1 MHFCYERTSPS
12 QCVKARLLTRMLIS
26 FASSF
31 YRLPLLF
38 NRKLMFAVV
47 RAEKFSHGKGRT
59 VLLVN
64 FCVCTKMNVFALV
77 LTCLRVTLTRVIT
90 RVRLSLYIP
99 NIFSYS
105 LKRGCNKFTAP
116 FCRKLYS

>member
-1 MHFCYERTSPS
+1 M
-12 QCVKARLLTRMLIS
+12 
-26 FASSF
+26 
-31 YRLPLLF
+31 
-38 NRKLMFAVV
+38 
-47 RAEKFSHGKGRT
+47 
-59 VLLVN
+59 LLVN

-116 FCRKLYS
+116 LFSEIVFDKLKNVFTHNFAY

>member
-1 MHFCYERTSPS
+1 M
-12 QCVKARLLTRMLIS
+12 
-26 FASSF
+26 
-31 YRLPLLF
+31 
-38 NRKLMFAVV
+38 
-47 RAEKFSHGKGRT
+47 
-59 VLLVN
+59 LLVN

-116 FCRKLYS
+116 FIVLISVIYLSTQRHGLKGRSHALNQASQKVLPIYIPLLF

>member
-1 MHFCYERTSPS
+1 
-12 QCVKARLLTRMLIS
+12 
-26 FASSF
+26 
-31 YRLPLLF
+31 
-38 NRKLMFAVV
+38 
-47 RAEKFSHGKGRT
+47 

-77 LTCLRVTLTRVIT
+77 LTCLRVTPNRIILRFG
-90 RVRLSLYIP
+90 LSLYIP

-116 FCRKLYS
+116 FYLIAILLLISVVLYRNKTS